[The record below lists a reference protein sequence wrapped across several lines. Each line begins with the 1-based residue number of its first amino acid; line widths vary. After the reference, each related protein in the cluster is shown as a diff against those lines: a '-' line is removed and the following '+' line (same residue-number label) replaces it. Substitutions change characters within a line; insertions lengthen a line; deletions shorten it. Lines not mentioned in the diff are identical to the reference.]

1 MTKDKIKAYRAI
13 ESTLKQI
20 RKDIEMCERQMQK
33 PGRLMSDIAKG
44 SSPEFPYLPTR
55 MKVESYDKSG
65 QTKYIERMKR
75 REKDLFD
82 ALAELEEWL
91 EDIKDPVLYSIF
103 RMKLRNNMSEEDIG
117 KELGYSQQRI
127 NQLVRAALEED

>member
-1 MTKDKIKAYRAI
+1 
-13 ESTLKQI
+13 
-20 RKDIEMCERQMQK
+20 
-33 PGRLMSDIAKG
+33 
-44 SSPEFPYLPTR
+44 